1 MENDARRL
9 ELLDRAPGAL
19 IAKNLKVMYTPV
31 PKSAC
36 TSLKY
41 MLSQAEGTY
50 SPETGDYLVVAA
62 LSRKQL
68 IHEPLIHG
76 LTLIDQLETHEIEE
90 ALASPD
96 WLRLCAVRDPVARAY
111 SAWENR
117 IFLRVPARIDHARA
131 LCPDVMEGDLIN
143 VSASFDLYTQ
153 MLIEHP
159 DAFMSNHHFWP
170 HTHLLKPHRVAY
182 DRIIHVNK
190 PGEMDSIASLLSERS
205 GKEIVA
211 TRMNEGLRIPVREVC
226 SQASADRIVQ
236 VYKSDY
242 DTFDFE
248 APQYEANLVPRILSS
263 TETAAVRVIR
273 DAMESISAVSKAG
286 RKRVGFRYGLRQI
299 KKSIKRRLKGDKSY
313 GDLKTAYW

>member
-1 MENDARRL
+1 MNADARRS

-19 IAKNLKVMYTPV
+19 IAKKLKVLYTPV

-41 MLSQAEGTY
+41 MLAQAEGTY
-50 SPETGDYLVVAA
+50 APEVGDYLVVAA

-76 LTLIDQLETHEIEE
+76 LTLIDQLATDEIEE
-90 ALASPD
+90 ALTSPD
-96 WLRLCAVRDPVARAY
+96 WLRICAVRDPIARAY

-117 IFLRVPARIDHARA
+117 IFLRVPARIDQARA

-170 HTHLLKPHRVAY
+170 HTHLLKPDRVDY
-182 DRIIHVNK
+182 HHIIHVNK
-190 PGEMDSIASLLSERS
+190 PGQMDSIATLLSERS

-211 TRMNEGLRIPVREVC
+211 TRMNEGLRIPVKEVC
-226 SQASADRIVQ
+226 SQASAERIMQ

-242 DTFDFE
+242 DMFDFE
-248 APQYEANLVPRILSS
+248 ITQYETNLTPRVLSS

-273 DAMESISAVSKAG
+273 DAMESISAVSKAA

>member
-1 MENDARRL
+1 MREDARRQ

-19 IAKNLKVMYTPV
+19 IAKKLKVLYTPV

-41 MLSQAEGTY
+41 MLAQAEGTY
-50 SPETGDYLVVAA
+50 SPETADYLVIAA

-76 LTLIDQLETHEIEE
+76 LPLIHDVETDEIEE
-90 ALASPD
+90 ALTSPD
-96 WLRLCAVRDPVARAY
+96 WLRIGAVRDPIARAY

-117 IFLRVPARIDHARA
+117 IFLRAPSSLARA
-131 LCPDVMEGDLIN
+131 RELCPDVMDGDCIN
-143 VSASFDLYTQ
+143 VSASFDLFTQ
-153 MLIEHP
+153 MLHLHP

-170 HTHLLKPHRVAY
+170 HVYLLKPDRVQY
-182 DRIIHVNK
+182 HHIIHVNR
-190 PGEMDSIASLLSERS
+190 PGQVDSIAQLLSERS
-205 GKEIVA
+205 GKQIVA

-226 SQASADRIVQ
+226 SQEMAERIAD
-236 VYKSDY
+236 VYRADY
-242 DTFDFE
+242 EAFDFGTPNYE
-248 APQYEANLVPRILSS
+248 INLAPRVMTS

-273 DAMESISAVSKAG
+273 EAVDSINAVSKAA
-286 RKRVGFRYGLRQI
+286 RKRVGFRYGLRQM
-299 KKSIKRRLKGDKSY
+299 KKSIQRRLKGDKSY

>member
-1 MENDARRL
+1 MSNDARRL

-41 MLSQAEGTY
+41 MLAQAEGTY
-50 SPETGDYLVVAA
+50 SPEIGDYLVVAA

-76 LTLIDQLETHEIEE
+76 LTLIDQLDTDEIEE
-90 ALASPD
+90 ALTSSD

-117 IFLRVPARIDHARA
+117 IFLRVPARIDQARA

-143 VSASFDLYTQ
+143 VSASFDLYTR
-153 MLIEHP
+153 MLIENQ
-159 DAFMSNHHFWP
+159 DVFMSNHHFWP
-170 HTHLLKPHRVAY
+170 HTHLLKPDRVQY
-182 DRIIHVNK
+182 DHIIYVNK
-190 PGEMDSIASLLSERS
+190 PGEMDAIASLLSERS

-211 TRMNEGLRIPVREVC
+211 TRMNEGLRIPVGEVC
-226 SQASADRIVQ
+226 SQVAAERIVQ

-242 DTFDFE
+242 DMFEFDT
-248 APQYEANLVPRILSS
+248 PKYEVDLVPRILSS

>member
-1 MENDARRL
+1 MTEDARRQ

-19 IAKNLKVMYTPV
+19 IAKNLKVLYTPV

-41 MLSQAEGTY
+41 MLAEAEGTY
-50 SPETGDYLVVAA
+50 SPETADYLVIAA

-76 LTLIDQLETHEIEE
+76 LTLIDQLETDLMEE
-90 ALASPD
+90 ALTSPE
-96 WLRLCAVRDPVARAY
+96 WLRLGAVRDPIARAY

-117 IFLRVPARIDHARA
+117 IFLRAPSSLARA
-131 LCPDVMEGDLIN
+131 RELCPDVMEGELIN
-143 VSASFDLYTQ
+143 VTASFDLCTR
-153 MLIEHP
+153 MLLEHP

-170 HTHLLKPHRVAY
+170 HTYLLKPDRVQY
-182 DRIIHVNK
+182 HHIIHVNQ
-190 PGEMDSIASLLSERS
+190 PGQMDFIAGLLSQRS
-205 GKEIVA
+205 GKDIIA
-211 TRMNEGLRIPVREVC
+211 KRMNEGLRIPVREVC
-226 SQASADRIVQ
+226 SQSAAERIVQ
-236 VYKSDY
+236 VYRSDY

-248 APQYEANLVPRILSS
+248 VPNYEAHLSPRIMTS

-273 DAMESISAVSKAG
+273 EAVDSINAVSKAA

-299 KKSIKRRLKGDKSY
+299 KKSIQRRLKGDKSY

>member
-1 MENDARRL
+1 MNTDVRRQ

-19 IAKNLKVMYTPV
+19 IAKKLKILYTPV

-41 MLSQAEGTY
+41 MLAQAEGTY

-76 LTLIDQLETHEIEE
+76 LTLIDQLETDEIEE
-90 ALASPD
+90 AFTSNE
-96 WLRLCAVRDPVARAY
+96 WLRICAVRDPIARAY

-117 IFLRVPARIDHARA
+117 IFLRVPARIDQARA
-131 LCPDVMEGDLIN
+131 LCPDIMEGELIN

-170 HTHLLKPHRVAY
+170 HTHLLKPDRVRY

-190 PGEMDSIASLLSERS
+190 AGEMDSIAALLSQRS

-226 SQASADRIVQ
+226 SQQAAERIMQ
-236 VYKSDY
+236 VYRTDF
-242 DTFDFE
+242 DTFDFDVVE
-248 APQYEANLVPRILSS
+248 YDRELAPRILSS

-273 DAMESISAVSKAG
+273 DAMESISAVSKAA

>member
-1 MENDARRL
+1 MENDARRQ

-19 IAKNLKVMYTPV
+19 IAPNLKVLYTPV

-50 SPETGDYLVVAA
+50 SPERADYLVIAA

-76 LTLIDQLETHEIEE
+76 LTLIHDLDTDAIEE
-90 ALASPD
+90 SLTSSK
-96 WLRLCAVRDPVARAY
+96 WLRIGAVRDPIARAY

-117 IFLRVPARIDHARA
+117 IFLRAPSSLARA
-131 LCPDVMEGDLIN
+131 RELCPDVMEGECIN
-143 VSASFDLYTQ
+143 LSASFDLCTK
-153 MLIEHP
+153 MLVEHP

-170 HTHLLKPHRVAY
+170 HTYLLKPDRVDY
-182 DRIIHVNK
+182 HHIIHVNR
-190 PGEMDSIASLLSERS
+190 PGQMDFIAGLLSERS
-205 GKEIVA
+205 GKHITA
-211 TRMNEGLRIPVREVC
+211 TRMNEGLRVPVREVC
-226 SQASADRIVQ
+226 SQEAAERIMQ
-236 VYKSDY
+236 VYRSDY
-242 DTFDFE
+242 DTFDFD
-248 APQYEANLVPRILSS
+248 APKYETQLTPRILTP

-273 DAMESISAVSKAG
+273 EAVDSINAVSKAA
-286 RKRVGFRYGLRQI
+286 RKRVGFRYGLRQM

>member
-1 MENDARRL
+1 
-9 ELLDRAPGAL
+9 
-19 IAKNLKVMYTPV
+19 
-31 PKSAC
+31 
-36 TSLKY
+36 
-41 MLSQAEGTY
+41 
-50 SPETGDYLVVAA
+50 
-62 LSRKQL
+62 
-68 IHEPLIHG
+68 
-76 LTLIDQLETHEIEE
+76 LETDEIEE
-90 ALASPD
+90 ALTSPD
-96 WLRLCAVRDPVARAY
+96 WLRICAVRDPIARAY

-117 IFLRVPARIDHARA
+117 IFLRVPARIEQARA
-131 LCPDVMEGDLIN
+131 LCPDVMENELIN

-170 HTHLLKPHRVAY
+170 HTYLLKPDRVQY

-190 PGEMDSIASLLSERS
+190 PGEMDSIAALLSEKS

-226 SQASADRIVQ
+226 SQTAADRIVQ

-242 DTFDFE
+242 GTFDFE
-248 APQYEANLVPRILSS
+248 QPVYEQNLSPRILSS

-273 DAMESISAVSKAG
+273 DAMESISAVSKAA
-286 RKRVGFRYGLRQI
+286 RKRVGFRYGLRQM